1 VVEFCARGGCAE
13 KIANKYGV
21 SHSNLYFW
29 RDKLF
34 AEGCAGEMKK
44 SEEPLTEKT
53 IEALR
58 AENAALAE
66 KMEVLKRE
74 NQELENERH
83 RLQLEVDVL
92 KKVDEIL
99 KKENGADPN
108 NLSTR
113 EKAARV

>member
-1 VVEFCARGGCAE
+1 MGPR
-13 KIANKYGV
+13 IANKYGV

-34 AEGCAGEMKK
+34 AEGYASEIKK

-53 IEALR
+53 IEALW

-83 RLQLEVDVL
+83 RLQLEADVL

-99 KKENGADPN
+99 KKRMAPIPI
-108 NLSTR
+108 T
-113 EKAARV
+113 